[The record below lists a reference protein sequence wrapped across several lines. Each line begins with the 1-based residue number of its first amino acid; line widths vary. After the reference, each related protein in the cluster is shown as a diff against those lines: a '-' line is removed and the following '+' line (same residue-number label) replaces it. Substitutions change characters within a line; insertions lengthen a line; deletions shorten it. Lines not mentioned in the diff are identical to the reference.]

1 MKAASRYIDL
11 RPLSF
16 TWSPAS
22 RLFHLSR
29 LLLATVAMLLVS
41 ATTRPAAA
49 GEPPPAG
56 PPPAGSIQDET
67 GLLGHGPGTAAL
79 RDRVAR
85 ASARAGL
92 PIAIAI
98 VSGTTS
104 SHDDSGRLE
113 EVARLRFTEAGF
125 EAGFNEGGGDAVLLL
140 VAPRAGRAVL
150 ETGKG
155 EAGIVPEIDA
165 RRITADV
172 VRAIGR
178 HASAATLAP
187 ALAEAAERI
196 ADSALAT
203 RERRRP
209 LPDQHASERDELPA
223 PSPPRDRPTSAT
235 VPAPPPHRSLMP
247 GAYALAALVVVG
259 LALRQRRRSASDRRT
274 EITRR

>member
-1 MKAASRYIDL
+1 
-11 RPLSF
+11 
-16 TWSPAS
+16 
-22 RLFHLSR
+22 
-29 LLLATVAMLLVS
+29 MLLVS
-41 ATTRPAAA
+41 AAARPASAS
-49 GEPPPAG
+49 EPPPPGA
-56 PPPAGSIQDET
+56 PPAGSLQDET
-67 GLLGHGPGTAAL
+67 GLLGHGPSTAAL

-98 VSGTTS
+98 VRGTTS

-113 EVARLRFTEAGF
+113 EAARVRFTEAGF
-125 EAGFNEGGGDAVLLL
+125 DAGFRAGTGDAVLLL

-165 RRITADV
+165 RRITADL
-172 VRAIGR
+172 VRALGR

-209 LPDQHASERDELPA
+209 LPDPRASESDEIAA
-223 PSPPRDRPTSAT
+223 PSPRGDRPTAPKAGGT
-235 VPAPPPHRSLMP
+235 APAAPPHRSVMP
-247 GAYALAALVVVG
+247 GAYALAILVVVG
-259 LALRQRRRSASDRRT
+259 LALRQRRRSVSDHRRT
-274 EITRR
+274 EVTRRG